1 MPDSGVSTFQSGS
14 GHGFASSHRGVV
26 TVQSILTLPLIS
38 PASICEPQDHGGRD
52 PPRGA
57 RIGLTVPPGF
67 VTLPIVLGSFGRV
80 LRGSSYTPCEIQ
92 FARRFFCPPMPAD
105 DTAITA
111 GGKKGR
117 APGGSLVMATG
128 TRKRV
133 NDTKGVGF
141 IPQEGGEGLFVPHS
155 PLPAP

>member
-111 GGKKGR
+111 GATKSS
-117 APGGSLVMATG
+117 APGEGSVMATG
-128 TRKRV
+128 TGKGF
-133 NDTKGVGF
+133 NDAEGVGF
-141 IPQEGGEGLFVPHS
+141 VKPEGGGGGVVHYF
-155 PLPAP
+155 

>member
-1 MPDSGVSTFQSGS
+1 MPDSGVSIVQGGS
-14 GHGFASSHRGVV
+14 GHGFAPSHRGGA

-92 FARRFFCPPMPAD
+92 FARRFFFSPNPAG
-105 DTAITA
+105 DTPLTA
-111 GGKKGR
+111 GGKKG
-117 APGGSLVMATG
+117 
-128 TRKRV
+128 
-133 NDTKGVGF
+133 
-141 IPQEGGEGLFVPHS
+141 EG
-155 PLPAP
+155 

>member
-1 MPDSGVSTFQSGS
+1 MAQVR
-14 GHGFASSHRGVV
+14 RGRKAAR
-26 TVQSILTLPLIS
+26 SWR
-38 PASICEPQDHGGRD
+38 RD
-52 PPRGA
+52 PPCGA

-111 GGKKGR
+111 GATKGKG
-117 APGGSLVMATG
+117 PEGGLGMDTG
-128 TRKRV
+128 TREWV
-133 NDTKGVGF
+133 
-141 IPQEGGEGLFVPHS
+141 QQGEGLR
-155 PLPAP
+155 LIK

>member
-80 LRGSSYTPCEIQ
+80 LRGLSYTPCEIQ

-111 GGKKGR
+111 GATKGSG
-117 APGGSLVMATG
+117 PGGGSGIG
-128 TRKRV
+128 TR
-133 NDTKGVGF
+133 TMKGV
-141 IPQEGGEGLFVPHS
+141 QHAEGVGL
-155 PLPAP
+155 

>member
-111 GGKKGR
+111 GATKGS
-117 APGGSLVMATG
+117 APGGGSVHG
-128 TRKRV
+128 TRKE
-133 NDTKGVGF
+133 KGVKHAEGF
-141 IPQEGGEGLFVPHS
+141 RFITPEGGQGPVVP
-155 PLPAP
+155 

>member
-1 MPDSGVSTFQSGS
+1 MPDSGVSTFQGGS

-92 FARRFFCPPMPAD
+92 FARRFFVRQCRRMTPPSRR
-105 DTAITA
+105 
-111 GGKKGR
+111 GQQ
-117 APGGSLVMATG
+117 
-128 TRKRV
+128 
-133 NDTKGVGF
+133 KGVARRKGQSTQ
-141 IPQEGGEGLFVPHS
+141 QEK
-155 PLPAP
+155 

>member
-111 GGKKGR
+111 GAKKG
-117 APGGSLVMATG
+117 GGPEERSVSG
-128 TRKRV
+128 KRKVKGV
-133 NDTKGVGF
+133 NDAKGLGV
-141 IPQEGGEGLFVPHS
+141 IQQEGG
-155 PLPAP
+155 A